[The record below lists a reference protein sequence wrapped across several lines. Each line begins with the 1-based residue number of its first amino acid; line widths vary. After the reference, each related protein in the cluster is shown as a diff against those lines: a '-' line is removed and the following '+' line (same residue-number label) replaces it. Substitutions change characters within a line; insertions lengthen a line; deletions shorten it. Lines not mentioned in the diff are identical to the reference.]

1 MKRILLMLAML
12 LLTACGSGIEGTYSD
27 PTGVAKYEFESG
39 GKVYMSLLG
48 VKTEQKYVVDGK
60 HIKIITAS
68 GNTQIFTRLE
78 DGSLEGPLGI
88 KLKKQ
93 P

>member
-1 MKRILLMLAML
+1 MRRILLICAVL
-12 LLTACGSGIEGTYSD
+12 LLAACGSGIEGTYTD

-48 VKTEQKYVVDGK
+48 VKVEQKYEVDGN
-60 HIKIITAS
+60 HIKIMTSS
-68 GNTQIFTRLE
+68 GTQILTRLD

>member
-1 MKRILLMLAML
+1 MRRILLICAAL
-12 LLTACGSGIEGTYSD
+12 LLAACGSGIEGTYTD

-48 VKTEQKYVVDGK
+48 VKVEQKYEVDGK
-60 HIKIITAS
+60 HIKIMTSS
-68 GNTQIFTRLE
+68 GTQILTRLD

-88 KLKKQ
+88 KLRKQ